1 MSNHRRGKQS
11 AQKLPRFHTCHRT
24 STRDGSSIRPSSVR
38 KSGSW
43 STDSAMIGMR
53 SPGGLPFV
61 FEVRELENTPFYGT
75 WGI

>member
-1 MSNHRRGKQS
+1 KQS

-53 SPGGLPFV
+53 SP
-61 FEVRELENTPFYGT
+61 
-75 WGI
+75 